1 MEFVSDAI
9 YDGHLKSGLTAK
21 DRPMVRGFCW
31 PRLNVPVA
39 FVQMDKSAEEEYD
52 GDSKLNRS
60 EAAKVMELVDSI
72 LGAGELTPSEI
83 GVVTPYVA
91 QVRLLRQKWRERCN
105 HAKSRTKPHT
115 TSDAFSRLEIA
126 SVDNFQGREKELII
140 FSAVR
145 NNRHG
150 QVGFLSD
157 WRRLNVMLTRARRGL
172 IVIGSAETLR
182 YDPLWQ
188 QWLEWCGMHE
198 VVIDK
203 KAWHATVARAL
214 PAAHGICKQLV
225 GRLRELDHAPLLP
238 KAFQKL
244 VRHALGMSAEE
255 AADVWQAVSAAQAG
269 WCGFLQT
276 VQSTL
281 EAAEGTLSWKRLR
294 RAVLARFSETHEN
307 AEVTAD
313 VEEQLV
319 ESIPRKY
326 WLGEHTVSLPWCRKG
341 TGTEHA
347 AEQRNPPRLMTK
359 ANQLERTP
367 RQALGDGD
375 AIAGEQAIPAKKPR
389 TDGTRQLLQTASS
402 ARKGSNKAKTAAQ
415 SPTSGPTNKHKRT
428 AQALGDGDA
437 IAGEQAIPAKKPRT
451 DGTRQLLETTSSARK
466 GSNKAKTVA
475 QSPTS
480 GPTQT
485 GALRAGGAKDAM
497 KSKSKGN

>member
-1 MEFVSDAI
+1 
-9 YDGHLKSGLTAK
+9 
-21 DRPMVRGFCW
+21 
-31 PRLNVPVA
+31 
-39 FVQMDKSAEEEYD
+39 
-52 GDSKLNRS
+52 
-60 EAAKVMELVDSI
+60 
-72 LGAGELTPSEI
+72 
-83 GVVTPYVA
+83 
-91 QVRLLRQKWRERCN
+91 
-105 HAKSRTKPHT
+105 
-115 TSDAFSRLEIA
+115 
-126 SVDNFQGREKELII
+126 
-140 FSAVR
+140 
-145 NNRHG
+145 
-150 QVGFLSD
+150 
-157 WRRLNVMLTRARRGL
+157 
-172 IVIGSAETLR
+172 
-182 YDPLWQ
+182 
-188 QWLEWCGMHE
+188 MHE

-214 PAAHGICKQLV
+214 PAAHGTCKQLV

-341 TGTEHA
+341 TD
-347 AEQRNPPRLMTK
+347 PRLMTK

-389 TDGTRQLLQTASS
+389 TDGTRQLL
-402 ARKGSNKAKTAAQ
+402 
-415 SPTSGPTNKHKRT
+415 
-428 AQALGDGDA
+428 
-437 IAGEQAIPAKKPRT
+437 
-451 DGTRQLLETTSSARK
+451 ETTARK

-497 KSKSKGN
+497 KSKTKGN